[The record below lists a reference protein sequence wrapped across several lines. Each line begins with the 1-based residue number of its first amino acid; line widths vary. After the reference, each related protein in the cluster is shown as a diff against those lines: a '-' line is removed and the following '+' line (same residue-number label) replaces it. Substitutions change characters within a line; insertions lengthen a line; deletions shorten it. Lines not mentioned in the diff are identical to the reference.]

1 VTNSSPSIRL
11 TSLLARSKGIVWFF
25 LLLNVALYFFRPL
38 SFPDV
43 WWQWDDGRRIVH
55 HATPAPHLTFGDP
68 AVKFTDE
75 YAVFESVLYLTAAAG
90 GFGLLAVGYWVATT
104 APFWAAAMIAFRR
117 SRQTGAL
124 AFALMAV
131 CLILAGYIQQRPAVV
146 GNLFLFMLAIGLL
159 RPENFLRRGA
169 GMIALGILFC
179 LWSDTHSSY
188 VIGLGTLGLFLAERV
203 FREGRKSLPPALLL
217 LGLAVLA
224 TALHPDG
231 FGRWVFTL
239 DQYRDRWGYVISSE
253 MGPPSLPFQ
262 ALIVAGFCVGLYL
275 YFQSRQQVWWWLA
288 VTTVMTLMSLSS
300 YRFSNHLAALLLVSL
315 AFHGRA
321 AAEEGPPARTIAMIG
336 GNCLL
341 STFLIVAALA
351 ELFLI
356 LPMGQRKQPWIGPAV
371 SSTELIDQL
380 GAPPRAI
387 LADAVVGSY
396 AYYRGNLVTLNDT
409 GMARYAPDTKRYYY
423 YLYKN
428 PAAFG
433 LALDRLHVNEA
444 VVSHRDYMWAA
455 VLNGRNDWRLTRI
468 TSQGLLY
475 ERVPATALSEAE
487 KKALDGFLD
496 RADGAARLAF
506 AVRLLPDTE
515 TLGFLRARDPYFDE
529 GIYVA
534 LREALSLIPVEAVR
548 KFYDH
553 SDATQLRTTIRL
565 LLLERLGRVQ
575 EAGALAGHWT
585 LHGIGGAEEV
595 PRAQALLEAGD
606 LNGARVALEIVYPRP
621 AVSPAYQTLRAQLF
635 GIPSSDWKSD
645 LLWNA
650 RSQAWFNRTTDRWN
664 EHLQASGR

>member
-262 ALIVAGFCVGLYL
+262 ALIVAGFCLGLYL

-380 GAPPRAI
+380 GGHLDRGEELVDDLLDGRALDFRFR
-387 LADAVVGSY
+387 LADEAVAQDRVGEFLDVVGRDER
-396 AYYRGNLVTLNDT
+396 ALAQRGQHARGLDPAAAGARTRPERQLRALPRGGEQAQGVIVDGLVDGDRLDF
-409 GMARYAPDTKRYYY
+409 APDGGEVGGGGR
-423 YLYKN
+423 
-428 PAAFG
+428 G
-433 LALDRLHVNEA
+433 LDEFFDRAEK
-444 VVSHRDYMWAA
+444 
-455 VLNGRNDWRLTRI
+455 
-468 TSQGLLY
+468 GLL
-475 ERVPATALSEAE
+475 
-487 KKALDGFLD
+487 
-496 RADGAARLAF
+496 
-506 AVRLLPDTE
+506 
-515 TLGFLRARDPYFDE
+515 
-529 GIYVA
+529 
-534 LREALSLIPVEAVR
+534 
-548 KFYDH
+548 
-553 SDATQLRTTIRL
+553 
-565 LLLERLGRVQ
+565 
-575 EAGALAGHWT
+575 AGAGSF
-585 LHGIGGAEEV
+585 
-595 PRAQALLEAGD
+595 R
-606 LNGARVALEIVYPRP
+606 RR
-621 AVSPAYQTLRAQLF
+621 
-635 GIPSSDWKSD
+635 
-645 LLWNA
+645 
-650 RSQAWFNRTTDRWN
+650 
-664 EHLQASGR
+664 ASGNRP